1 MKMVRASTLAILTIA
16 ALAAGAARA
25 EAVVLPPG
33 GTVPAVPIAFPGGT
47 ELASV
52 YYPDQGLAD
61 LVATVSSAVFRATTG
76 TLDFYYQV
84 TNSSPGP
91 TFDQVHRLTGSSF
104 VGFITDVYWV
114 VNGSAVSCSACGGS
128 FLDGTQ
134 DPFNVDRNASGSVV
148 GFNFP
153 QGFDVDS
160 GETSRVLLIRT
171 NATFFQPG
179 FVSVINSGT
188 ITRPAFQPAVP
199 EPASMALL
207 GFGLLGA
214 GAAMRRRRKA

>member
-1 MKMVRASTLAILTIA
+1 
-16 ALAAGAARA
+16 
-25 EAVVLPPG
+25 
-33 GTVPAVPIAFPGGT
+33 
-47 ELASV
+47 
-52 YYPDQGLAD
+52 
-61 LVATVSSAVFRATTG
+61 
-76 TLDFYYQV
+76 
-84 TNSSPGP
+84 
-91 TFDQVHRLTGSSF
+91 

-114 VNGSAVSCSACGGS
+114 VNGSAVSCSACAGGS

-134 DPFNVDRNASGSVV
+134 DPFNVDRNVSGSVV

-153 QGFDVDS
+153 LGFDVDS

-171 NATFFQPG
+171 NATFFAPG

-188 ITRPAFQPAVP
+188 ITRQAFQPAVP

-214 GAAMRRRRKA
+214 GAALRRRRKA